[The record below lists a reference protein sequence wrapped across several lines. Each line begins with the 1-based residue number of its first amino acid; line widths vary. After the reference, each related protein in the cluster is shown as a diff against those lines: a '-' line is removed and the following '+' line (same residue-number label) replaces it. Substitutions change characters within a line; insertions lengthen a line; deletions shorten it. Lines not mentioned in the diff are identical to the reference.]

1 MDQAWKWSKSL
12 CFTLAGEKLF
22 LEPHITTKEAW
33 NLVWSHVQVEGGD
46 WILGVIRTLL
56 NRMSF
61 SDNAVDIAECLVED

>member
-1 MDQAWKWSKSL
+1 MEVEQIIVLHLGWREIIPRATHNYKRGLEFSL
-12 CFTLAGEKLF
+12 VTCPGR
-22 LEPHITTKEAW
+22 
-33 NLVWSHVQVEGGD
+33 GGD